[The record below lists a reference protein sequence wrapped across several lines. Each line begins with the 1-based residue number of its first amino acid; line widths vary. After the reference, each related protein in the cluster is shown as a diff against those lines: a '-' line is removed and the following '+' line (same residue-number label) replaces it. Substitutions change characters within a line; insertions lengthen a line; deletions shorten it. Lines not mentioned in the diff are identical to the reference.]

1 MKAYTL
7 RTVLTVALLALLP
20 MASAGRT
27 LSELS
32 NSASSEAVATSE
44 DIATS
49 EEVATSESSAVKTSS
64 SDGAN
69 TDAGTEAAAPEAAP
83 ALEAEWEKESVFLAD
98 VDTSIFN
105 VDADIEDG
113 AEMRVIEDAP
123 VLNMYDKVMGYM
135 KSRP

>member
-1 MKAYTL
+1 MKADTL
-7 RTVLTVALLALLP
+7 RTVLAVALLALLP

-44 DIATS
+44 AIATS
-49 EEVATSESSAVKTSS
+49 EDVATSESSAVKTSS

-69 TDAGTEAAAPEAAP
+69 TDAGTEAAPEAAP

-98 VDTSIFN
+98 VDTSLFN

-113 AEMRVIEDAP
+113 AEMRAVEDGPAF
-123 VLNMYDKVMGYM
+123 NMYKVMGYM